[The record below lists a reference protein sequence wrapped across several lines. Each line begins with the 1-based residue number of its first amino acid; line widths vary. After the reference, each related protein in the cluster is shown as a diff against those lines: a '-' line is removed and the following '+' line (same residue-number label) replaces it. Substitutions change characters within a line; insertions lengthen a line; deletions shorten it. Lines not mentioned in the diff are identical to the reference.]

1 MSTMPPTTMLG
12 TMIVAFSTYGDV
24 VFGYVLTFVALGVVA
39 WRIVSRGR
47 QVARQV
53 PDEDKPWI

>member
-1 MSTMPPTTMLG
+1 MSSTTML
-12 TMIVAFSTYGDV
+12 AFSTYGDV
-24 VFGYVLTFVALGVVA
+24 IFGYVLTFVGLGVVA

>member
-1 MSTMPPTTMLG
+1 MSPVLATTIL
-12 TMIVAFSTYGDV
+12 AFSTYGDV
-24 VFGYVLTFVALGVVA
+24 IFGYVLTFVALGVVA